1 MKCEQGGRGG
11 REGAGL
17 SVAPVATGC
26 AYGRRWL
33 PRLSG
38 RGRCLVGS
46 RSGQWPGADVRSRCR
61 SSRTPG
67 AGHGRARAVRVAA
80 YHRQRGGGVAVHLND
95 SCVPGIPDVE
105 GQLMVH
111 NDFVTGI
118 HDTSVEPRDLAGW
131 AYVLDEVE
139 AGREAVWREAARVA
153 EIGIR
158 LDWREDDHDRIT
170 VTVAD
175 QQTTRLAI
183 SLHMEHGWIDE
194 QRALLD
200 RLRTAWAHLIPG
212 E

>member
-1 MKCEQGGRGG
+1 MEE
-11 REGAGL
+11 REPFAL
-17 SVAPVATGC
+17 LRITGK
-26 AYGRRWL
+26 
-33 PRLSG
+33 
-38 RGRCLVGS
+38 
-46 RSGQWPGADVRSRCR
+46 
-61 SSRTPG
+61 
-67 AGHGRARAVRVAA
+67 
-80 YHRQRGGGVAVHLND
+80 RGGGVAVHLND
-95 SCVPGIPDVE
+95 SYVPGIPDVE

-175 QQTTRLAI
+175 QQITRLAI

>member
-1 MKCEQGGRGG
+1 M
-11 REGAGL
+11 
-17 SVAPVATGC
+17 
-26 AYGRRWL
+26 
-33 PRLSG
+33 SG
-38 RGRCLVGS
+38 RGRRLVGR
-46 RSGQWPGADVRSRCR
+46 RSGQWPGADVRPRCR

-67 AGHGRARAVRVAA
+67 AGHGRARAIRVAA
-80 YHRQRGGGVAVHLND
+80 YHRQAGRRCRGPAERLLRSGHPGRGGAADGPQRLRDGDSRHLR
-95 SCVPGIPDVE
+95 GAE
-105 GQLMVH
+105 
-111 NDFVTGI
+111 
-118 HDTSVEPRDLAGW
+118 DLAGW